1 MTCNRTHTIV
11 VPYLQLPPHCPGKA
25 KLFLSWGGKCAV
37 LSTYSISTLFR
48 EHNSSGVWGP
58 CFSSFPVPMGSP
70 GMPSQLI
77 FDILWVAEETGMGRI
92 PLPQEWNESKNWT
105 GKIGLLEQVLGH
117 GVKRPAYMSVP
128 SADLVKLVSIHEHN
142 SCRLCCSGSVSKD
155 FFSVVVAKLAWG
167 EGHFRCLFKRTFNSK
182 LNENILFFL

>member
-1 MTCNRTHTIV
+1 
-11 VPYLQLPPHCPGKA
+11 
-25 KLFLSWGGKCAV
+25 
-37 LSTYSISTLFR
+37 
-48 EHNSSGVWGP
+48 
-58 CFSSFPVPMGSP
+58 
-70 GMPSQLI
+70 MPSQLI